1 MNGSMLVSRLRSVA
15 DRRAQLVGLR
25 GAAVGIVMAVVIEL
39 LPLLVIFSSSES
51 DSTRHWLVSR
61 LFPGFASG
69 ASDRLWATLMP
80 ALLLLLLCAL
90 IGYAVGWGMIRLAGS
105 KREREGSSARW
116 LEQHVGGSHNLLFT
130 AWELLRDN
138 NAASSHPSYPS
149 HPESAELVIARAN
162 KLAGSLSTEALLPSS
177 SALRALGIAALM
189 WVTAVFTTSRLAP
202 GALVRSAESA
212 VKRARSQ
219 VAGEPS
225 VHRVDARVSAPAYA
239 ARPDSSFSN
248 PERLTALEGSTLA
261 LTIAASGDEIVITTD
276 SGDVTLPVEANGT
289 VSWRSTVIRDG
300 FVAVS
305 AQRFDKA
312 GDGDNAGAGLNSAPA
327 DSTRIASAPRLITII
342 MQPDAAPGVKITRPG
357 KDMVVDSNILALPVV
372 VQASDDI
379 GLRSLT
385 LLYTV
390 VSGSGEQ
397 FEFTEG
403 EAPLKIERSSS
414 RSWHAQATLRLDTL
428 LKEPGDL
435 VVYRALAADS
445 QSGIAPTE
453 SESYIVER
461 SAPGG
466 VAPAGFALDP
476 DEDRY
481 AASQQMVILKTERL
495 IAEAASLDSATI
507 SQRAREISAEQ
518 NRVRAEFVFMTGG
531 EFEQAMV
538 ANEEGIAEL
547 DESAEAEGESEL
559 AAGRMVNR
567 GRNALLTAIRSM
579 SQASVSLEQSV
590 LSTALQHEKRALDQ
604 LQEAFARQRFLMR
617 ALTQREQ
624 LDFTRRLTGTLDSIA
639 RTPAPKPPM
648 DADSET
654 ERQVLRRA
662 LATLI
667 ASNNANVKDNSTGNG
682 AASATGSAV
691 RRQDL
696 QSVYST
702 LAVEILSLEPGSLRA
717 RELAALLQRAG
728 RDGRRDAAALDS
740 ASLGIS
746 AWLDALSGLDAT
758 SRGATRP
765 QQ

>member
-1 MNGSMLVSRLRSVA
+1 MNGSTLVSRLRSVA
-15 DRRAQLVGLR
+15 DRRAHLGGLR
-25 GAAVGIVMAVVIEL
+25 GAAIGVVMAVVIEL

-51 DSTRHWLVSR
+51 DSARHWLVGR

-69 ASDRLWATLMP
+69 ASDRLWATLIP

-90 IGYAVGWGMIRLAGS
+90 IGYAVGWGLIRLTGS
-105 KREREGSSARW
+105 EKEREGSSARW
-116 LEQHVGGSHNLLFT
+116 LEQHVRGSHNLLFT

-138 NAASSHPSYPS
+138 NAASSHPS
-149 HPESAELVIARAN
+149 HPESAELVITRAN
-162 KLAGSLSTEALLPSS
+162 KLAGSLNTETLLPSS
-177 SALRALGIAALM
+177 GALRALGIAALM
-189 WVTAVFTTSRLAP
+189 WVTAVFTTSRLVP

-219 VAGEPS
+219 MAGEPS
-225 VHRVDARVSAPAYA
+225 VHRVDARLSAPAYA

-289 VSWRSTVIRDG
+289 VRWHSTVIRDG

-305 AQRFDKA
+305 AQRFDKT
-312 GDGDNAGAGLNSAPA
+312 GDGDNAGAGLSSTLA
-327 DSTRIASAPRLITII
+327 DSTRIASAPRLITIT
-342 MQPDAAPGVKITRPG
+342 MQPDAAPGVKITRPA
-357 KDMVVDSNILALPVV
+357 KDLVVDSNILALPVV

-403 EAPLKIERSSS
+403 EAPLKIERLSS
-414 RSWHAQATLRLDTL
+414 RSWHAEATLRLDTL

-435 VVYRALAADS
+435 VVYRALAADG

-466 VAPAGFALDP
+466 VAAAGFALDP

-667 ASNNANVKDNSTGNG
+667 ASNNANIKDTGTGNG
-682 AASATGSAV
+682 AASTTGSAV

-696 QSVYST
+696 QTVYST
-702 LAVEILSLEPGSLRA
+702 LAVEILSLEPGSMRA
-717 RELAALLQRAG
+717 RELAALLQRAS

>member
-1 MNGSMLVSRLRSVA
+1 MNGSILVSRLRSVT
-15 DRRAQLVGLR
+15 DRRAQLGGLR
-25 GAAVGIVMAVVIEL
+25 GAAIGIAVAVVIEL
-39 LPLLVIFSSSES
+39 LPLLMIFSSSES
-51 DSTRHWLVSR
+51 DSTRHWLAGR
-61 LFPGFASG
+61 LFPGLANG
-69 ASDRLWATLMP
+69 ANGRLWATPIP
-80 ALLLLLLCAL
+80 ALLLVLLCAL
-90 IGYAVGWGMIRLAGS
+90 IGYVVGWGLIRLAGS
-105 KREREGSSARW
+105 EEEREGSSARW
-116 LEQHVGGSHNLLFT
+116 LERHVRDSHNLLFT
-130 AWELLRDN
+130 AWELLRHN
-138 NAASSHPSYPS
+138 NAVASRPNDT
-149 HPESAELVIARAN
+149 ESAELVTARAN
-162 KLAGSLSTEALLPSS
+162 KMAGSLNVKALLPSS
-177 SALRALGIAALM
+177 SALRTLGIAALVWM
-189 WVTAVFTTSRLAP
+189 MAAFTTSRLTP
-202 GALVRSAESA
+202 GVLARSAESA

-219 VAGEPS
+219 IAGEPS
-225 VHRVDARVSAPAYA
+225 VHRVDARVSAPPYA
-239 ARPDSSFSN
+239 ARRDSSFSN
-248 PERLTALEGSTLA
+248 PERLTALEGSTL
-261 LTIAASGDEIVITTD
+261 LFTIAASGDEIVITTD

-289 VSWRSTVIRDG
+289 VSWRSTVVRDG
-300 FVAVS
+300 FVALS
-305 AQRFDKA
+305 AQRTDK
-312 GDGDNAGAGLNSAPA
+312 DNDKDNADAGLSNRLA
-327 DSTRIASAPRLITII
+327 DSTRIVSAPKLITIV
-342 MQPDAAPGVKITRPG
+342 MQPDAAPGVKITKPG
-357 KDMVVDSNILALPVV
+357 KDMVVDSNIRALPVV
-372 VQASDDI
+372 VEASDDI
-379 GLRSLT
+379 GLHSLT

-403 EAPLKIERSSS
+403 EAPLRIERLSS
-414 RSWHAQATLRLDTL
+414 RAWHAQATLRLDTL

-435 VVYRALAADS
+435 VVYRALATDGR
-445 QSGIAPTE
+445 SGMAPTE
-453 SESYIVER
+453 SESFIVER

-466 VAPAGFALDP
+466 VAAAGFALDP

-495 IAEAASLDSATI
+495 IAEQASLDSATI

-531 EFEQAMV
+531 EFEQAVV
-538 ANEEGIAEL
+538 ADEEGITEL
-547 DESAEAEGESEL
+547 DESAEAEGEAEL

-590 LSTALQHEKRALDQ
+590 LSTALEHEKRALDQ

-639 RTPAPKPPM
+639 RTPAPKPPI

-662 LATLI
+662 LATLM
-667 ASNNANVKDNSTGNG
+667 ASNSASTRGSGAGNG
-682 AASATGSAV
+682 AGSASTSGSGL
-691 RRQDL
+691 RNQDL

-728 RDGRRDAAALDS
+728 RGSRTDAAALDS

-746 AWLDALSGLDAT
+746 AWLDTLSGMDAT